1 MKVGGIMKLGEVI
14 KKYREKHDLSLREFA
29 EKCGLSHAYIAKLED
44 GKDPRTGKEIE
55 PTLDT
60 VNKIAV
66 AINMSLDELL
76 KIIGYLDTPSPVDK
90 ITDSVSDDPELAK
103 FWDELKEREDLQLLF
118 KQTREMSP
126 EDVKKIIRIIKAI
139 EDEEAADDSL

>member
-1 MKVGGIMKLGEVI
+1 MFKDRLKELRY
-14 KKYREKHDLSLREFA
+14 KKELSQRELASILNMSPSTIAMYETGQREPDA
-29 EKCGLSHAYIAKLED
+29 E
-44 GKDPRTGKEIE
+44 
-55 PTLDT
+55 TLK
-60 VNKIAV
+60 KIADFFGV
-66 AINMSLDELL
+66 TIDYLL
-76 KIIGYLDTPSPVDK
+76 GRTDTPSPVDK

>member
-1 MKVGGIMKLGEVI
+1 MGFPEILVKLRHEHKMTQQELADKIGVSRGTIGMYEI
-14 KKYREKHDLSLREFA
+14 
-29 EKCGLSHAYIAKLED
+29 
-44 GKDPRTGKEIE
+44 GKRDPDTE
-55 PTLDT
+55 TLI
-60 VNKIAV
+60 KIANV
-66 AINMSLDELL
+66 FNVTTDQLL
-76 KIIGYLDTPSPVDK
+76 GRTDTPSPVDK

>member
-1 MKVGGIMKLGEVI
+1 MLGE
-14 KKYREKHDLSLREFA
+14 R
-29 EKCGLSHAYIAKLED
+29 IAKLRLE
-44 GKDPRTGKEIE
+44 KQMTQEELAKALQISRSALSLYELNKRE
-55 PTLDT
+55 PDAETLS
-60 VNKIAV
+60 KIADFFGV
-66 AINMSLDELL
+66 TIDYLL
-76 KIIGYLDTPSPVDK
+76 GRTDTPSPVDK

>member
-1 MKVGGIMKLGEVI
+1 MGFPEILVKLRHEHKMTQQELADKIGVSRGTIGMYEI
-14 KKYREKHDLSLREFA
+14 
-29 EKCGLSHAYIAKLED
+29 
-44 GKDPRTGKEIE
+44 GKRDPDTE
-55 PTLDT
+55 TLI
-60 VNKIAV
+60 KIANV
-66 AINMSLDELL
+66 FNVTTDQLL
-76 KIIGYLDTPSPVDK
+76 GRTDTPSPVDK

-139 EDEEAADDSL
+139 EDEESADSDL

>member
-1 MKVGGIMKLGEVI
+1 MKLGEVI

>member
-1 MKVGGIMKLGEVI
+1 MTIGELI
-14 KKYREKHDLSLREFA
+14 KKLREQKGFSQRQLALYA
-29 EKCGLSHAYIAKLED
+29 EVSN
-44 GKDPRTGKEIE
+44 TEISKIE
-55 PTLDT
+55 SGERQNPNPEILK
-60 VNKIAV
+60 KIASALNV
-66 AINMSLDELL
+66 DYIEFFKAA
-76 KIIGYLDTPSPVDK
+76 GYLDPDTPSPVDK

>member
-1 MKVGGIMKLGEVI
+1 MNLGDRI
-14 KKYREKHDLSLREFA
+14 KQLRLNKKLSLRELGRLA
-29 EKCGLSHAYIAKLED
+29 HISHSFIADIESGRSNPSLNTLEALANAL
-44 GKDPRTGKEIE
+44 GT
-55 PTLDT
+55 TT
-60 VNKIAV
+60 
-66 AINMSLDELL
+66 SYLL
-76 KIIGYLDTPSPVDK
+76 GEDTPTPEDK
-90 ITDSVSDDPELAK
+90 ISDSVADDPELAK

>member
-1 MKVGGIMKLGEVI
+1 MIGERLKKLRQERGILQRQLAEMLKITQQTISLYESN
-14 KKYREKHDLSLREFA
+14 KREPDAETLS
-29 EKCGLSHAYIAKLED
+29 
-44 GKDPRTGKEIE
+44 
-55 PTLDT
+55 
-60 VNKIAV
+60 KIADFFGV
-66 AINMSLDELL
+66 TIDYLL
-76 KIIGYLDTPSPVDK
+76 GRTDTPSPVDK

-139 EDEEAADDSL
+139 EDEESADSDL

>member
-1 MKVGGIMKLGEVI
+1 MESNILGKRI
-14 KKYREKHDLSLREFA
+14 KYLREKQNLTQIELSKLLNI
-29 EKCGLSHAYIAKLED
+29 GNTTLSQYESGQRVPSD
-44 GKDPRTGKEIE
+44 EIKA
-55 PTLDT
+55 
-60 VNKIAV
+60 KIADFFGV
-66 AINMSLDELL
+66 TIDYLL
-76 KIIGYLDTPSPVDK
+76 GRTDTPSPVDK

>member
-1 MKVGGIMKLGEVI
+1 MLGE
-14 KKYREKHDLSLREFA
+14 R
-29 EKCGLSHAYIAKLED
+29 IAKLRLE
-44 GKDPRTGKEIE
+44 KQMTQEELAKALQISRSALSLYELNKRE
-55 PTLDT
+55 PDAETLS
-60 VNKIAV
+60 KIADFFGV
-66 AINMSLDELL
+66 TIDYLL
-76 KIIGYLDTPSPVDK
+76 GRTDTPSPVDK

-139 EDEEAADDSL
+139 EDEEAADSDL